1 MSVGSGQQVAD
12 SAKSAPMPAHDP
24 IAIAA
29 LVAELPELEAKFAAA
44 MKTAE
49 EANKAL
55 DVIQDRIDQAIK
67 ALKSKAPRG
76 FKWNTA
82 PKREISQQDLQ
93 QMYSQI
99 QGSHRNGAGNNAMN
113 QMMDQNAALAQQIQR
128 YEEQQIK
135 GGGVTAPPPPMIKRG
150 GPWG

>member
-1 MSVGSGQQVAD
+1 MSVGSGQATAD
-12 SAKSAPMPAHDP
+12 SAKASVPAHDP

-76 FKWNTA
+76 SKWNTA
-82 PKREISQQDLQ
+82 PKREISPQDLQ
-93 QMYSQI
+93 QLYAQI
-99 QGSHRNGAGNNAMN
+99 QGSQNAAGNGNNAMN
-113 QMMDQNAALAQQIQR
+113 QMMNQNAVLAQQIER
-128 YEEQQIK
+128 YESQRIK
-135 GGGVTAPPPPMIKRG
+135 GVAAPPPPLVDRWKG
-150 GPWG
+150 VGP